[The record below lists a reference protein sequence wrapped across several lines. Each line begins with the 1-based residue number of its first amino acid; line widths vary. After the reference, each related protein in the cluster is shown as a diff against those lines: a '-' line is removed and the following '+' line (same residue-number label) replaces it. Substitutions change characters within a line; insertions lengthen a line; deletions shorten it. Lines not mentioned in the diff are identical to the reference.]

1 VLTVLEVLERAG
13 HPPGRRLG
21 TRWRTTCPVHR
32 GDNREAFSYTS
43 EVWHCF
49 VCGESGGVVK
59 LARALG
65 VLEERVPRPGI
76 EGVPDL
82 RDLLRK
88 DRMAAP
94 EPKVTEHLAVRAAET
109 RARVRAVADRIHVA
123 AELAQYSDIPRW
135 LDQMAVEYQDD
146 PDMRGEAFDTA
157 ARWWAEVGRWKD
169 VAHRLYIV
177 SALDPVLA
185 AHDMTRAL
193 HCALI
198 DAGSYCPCEGVAL
211 PPRGTR
217 ARPWLA

>member
-13 HPPGRRLG
+13 HPLGRRLG
-21 TRWRTTCPVHR
+21 ARWRTTCPIHR

-88 DRMAAP
+88 DRMTPA
-94 EPKVTEHLAVRAAET
+94 ELKVSEQLAVHAGET
-109 RARVRAVADRIHVA
+109 RARVRAGADRIHVA
-123 AELAQYSDIPRW
+123 AELAQCSDIPRW
-135 LDQMAVEYQDD
+135 LDQMALEYQSNT
-146 PDMRGEAFDTA
+146 DMRSEVFDTA
-157 ARWWAEVGRWKD
+157 ARWWAEVQRWKD

-185 AHDMTRAL
+185 AHDVMRAVQG
-193 HCALI
+193 ALI
-198 DAGSYCPCEGVAL
+198 DSGSYCPCEGVAL

-217 ARPWLA
+217 ARPRLA